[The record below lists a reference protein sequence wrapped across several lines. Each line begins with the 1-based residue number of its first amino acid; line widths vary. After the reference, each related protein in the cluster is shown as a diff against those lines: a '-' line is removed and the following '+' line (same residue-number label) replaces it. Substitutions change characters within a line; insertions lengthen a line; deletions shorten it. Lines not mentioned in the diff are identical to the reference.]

1 MIGILQAPCLS
12 PAVFSDGDVRFLRMT
27 NLPAGF
33 TRLTELDAAWAIRGS
48 GTRLEEVRRAGRK
61 LREAILATGTA
72 RCVRTADLATFPY
85 PTRYGLQG
93 VAASPAPYVFMR
105 NRMQLVQV
113 QSGAQLITILV
124 NPTDPVRSAQAPY
137 FARLAERYG
146 KFASR
151 LLSTFHTTIEA
162 GLAAW
167 GVAPA
172 SIDYVTFDHLHVQ
185 DARGLLAPGGLLPR
199 AKLLVQRGELDTL
212 ANIHPLQAE
221 WYIPACLDG
230 VAAERVIALDGDYAI
245 GGGFAIVRTPGH
257 TLGNHS
263 LVVVTDRGAWTISE
277 NGIAVDAYAPGA
289 SRIRGVA
296 RHARETGVEVIL
308 NANTREQSLDQY
320 TSMVL
325 EKTIAD
331 PVSDRP
337 ELPQHF
343 ASSELVAHPLAPGLS
358 PTYSHGEIT
367 FGTLSAVD
375 VLRSGSDGAV
385 PATRTRPS
393 SAG

>member
-1 MIGILQAPCLS
+1 
-12 PAVFSDGDVRFLRMT
+12 MT

-33 TRLTELDAAWAIRGS
+33 TRLTELDAAWAMRSS
-48 GTRLEEVRRAGRK
+48 GARLDEVRRAGRK
-61 LREAILATGTA
+61 LRERILAGGAA

-93 VAASPAPYVFMR
+93 VASSPAPYVFMR

-113 QSGAQLITILV
+113 ESGGKPITILV
-124 NPTDPVRSAQAPY
+124 NPTDPVRSAKAPY
-137 FARLAERYG
+137 FARLEERYG
-146 KFASR
+146 KLASR
-151 LLSTFHTTIEA
+151 LLSTFHTTIEDA
-162 GLAAW
+162 LVTW

-212 ANIHPLQAE
+212 AHIHPLQAE
-221 WYIPACLDG
+221 WYIPECLAG
-230 VAAERVIALDGDYAI
+230 VAADRIVALDGDYAI

-263 LVVVTDRGAWTISE
+263 LVIVTDRGAWTVSE

-296 RHARETGVEVIL
+296 RHARDTGAEVIL

-325 EKTIAD
+325 EKTLAD
-331 PVSDRP
+331 AVRDRP
-337 ELPQHF
+337 EFPQHF

-358 PTYSHGEIT
+358 PSYTHGAIQ
-367 FGTLSAVD
+367 FGELVAAASA
-375 VLRSGSDGAV
+375 RA
-385 PATRTRPS
+385 
-393 SAG
+393 SA